1 MSASLSSLTVYAGAA
16 FAEIAGCFAF
26 WAWLRKG
33 GTPLVALLGGLSLIA
48 FGALVIPGFAP
59 RQQP

>member
-1 MSASLSSLTVYAGAA
+1 MTSNVAIFVLAA
-16 FAEIAGCFAF
+16 FFEIAGCFAF

-48 FGALVIPGFAP
+48 FGALVILGFAA
-59 RQQP
+59 RQ